1 MAKLIS
7 YRLVSVRWI
16 SLGLLAVI
24 LIGCGE
30 KIDPNDPSLKSNI
43 KTKPGM
49 VGGAPGGGA
58 GSGKA
63 D

>member
-1 MAKLIS
+1 MAKLIVT
-7 YRLVSVRWI
+7 RLV
-16 SLGLLAVI
+16 SLGLLAGI

-30 KIDPNDPSLKSNI
+30 KIDPNDPSLKANI

-49 VGGAPGGGA
+49 VGGAGVKGAPGA
-58 GSGKA
+58 GKS